1 MKPILKYS
9 LLASFIVIAI
19 KLLVYFTHSQF
30 SQFGIF
36 SGLISLALL
45 VIPLVLAIKDK
56 KNEQGGFITLK
67 EIMKVGLGI
76 SVITGVIVCVF
87 TYLYFQFLDH
97 ETLSQLISQTEDF
110 MKKENKLQ
118 SEIDVQIIALKE
130 FYAPFKQAT
139 GTLTGILISGLIL
152 SFISSTFLVKN
163 PPASEN

>member
-19 KLLVYFTHSQF
+19 RLFVYFTHSQF

-45 VIPLVLAIKDK
+45 VIPLVLGIKNK
-56 KNEQGGFITLK
+56 KNELGGFITLK
-67 EIMKVGLGI
+67 QIMSVGLGI
-76 SVITGVIVCVF
+76 SVITGTIVCAF
-87 TYLYFQFLDH
+87 TYLYFQFIDH
-97 ETLSQLISQTEDF
+97 ETLTQLIIQSEDF
-110 MKKENKLQ
+110 MHKANKPQ
-118 SEIDVQIIALKE
+118 TEIDVQIIALKE
-130 FYAPFKQAT
+130 FYAPLKQAT

>member
-1 MKPILKYS
+1 MKPIFKYS

-19 KLLVYFTHSQF
+19 RLSVYFTHSQF

-36 SGLISLALL
+36 SGLISLILL
-45 VIPLVLAIKDK
+45 IIPLIVVIKDK
-56 KNEQGGFITLK
+56 KNFLGGFITLK
-67 EIMKVGLGI
+67 EVMKVGLGI
-76 SVITGVIVCVF
+76 SVISGLIVSAF

-97 ETLSQLISQTEDF
+97 ETLAQLMIRSEEF
-110 MKKENKLQ
+110 MKKANKPQ
-118 SEIDVQIIALKE
+118 AEIDVQIIALKE
-130 FYAPFKQAT
+130 FYAPLKQAA